1 MIKEY
6 FDTNTNDPT
15 HTHSTHT
22 IHTTSTNGE
31 VDDSGSISGTPS
43 NKELINAL
51 NQIDGMNISENIS
64 LDEIKQ
70 HIKTHYNNIG
80 DELISN
86 YNELKLNKRISDEYK
101 SQVSN
106 KQNNINSVKGE
117 KHTNKRL
124 VEINMNKERKLKF
137 ILFIL
142 KITLVISGCLIVIPL
157 LQKLNILN
165 KKISLIIWSVSVLV
179 LLLVVIYFIYI
190 KDYNRD
196 PNDYNKFNFMNP
208 GDEEIAKS
216 KLNVDLSETDKARCQ
231 AFSELEESVDASSID
246 VDISQYKTKTQ
257 PVDETCPTPTA

>member
-6 FDTNTNDPT
+6 FEVSDPVS
-15 HTHSTHT
+15 THSTS
-22 IHTTSTNGE
+22 TSGE
-31 VDDSGSISGTPS
+31 VDDSESSSASSS
-43 NKELINAL
+43 NKGLINEI
-51 NQIDGMNISENIS
+51 NEINEINGMNIPDNSNLET
-64 LDEIKQ
+64 IKQ
-70 HIKTHYNNIG
+70 NIKKHYNNIG
-80 DELISN
+80 DDLISN
-86 YNELKLNKRISDEYK
+86 YKELKLNKKIRDEYK

-124 VEINMNKERKLKF
+124 VEINANKERKLNF

-165 KKISLIIWSVSVLV
+165 KKLSLMIWCVSVLV
-179 LLLVVIYFIYI
+179 LLLVVLYFIYF

-196 PNDYNKFNFMNP
+196 PNDFNKFNFMNP

-231 AFSELEESVDASSID
+231 AFSELEESVDASSIN
-246 VDISQYKTKTQ
+246 VDIAKYKTKTQ

>member
-6 FDTNTNDPT
+6 FDLKPDEAGHPTNST
-15 HTHSTHT
+15 HTHST
-22 IHTTSTNGE
+22 STNGE
-31 VDDSGSISGTPS
+31 GDESVEST
-43 NKELINAL
+43 NKELIIAL
-51 NQIDGMNISENIS
+51 NQIDGMIISENIS

-70 HIKTHYNNIG
+70 HIKTRYNNIG
-80 DELISN
+80 NELISN

-124 VEINMNKERKLKF
+124 VEINANKERKLNF

-165 KKISLIIWSVSVLV
+165 KKLSLMIWCVSVLV
-179 LLLVVIYFIYI
+179 LLLVVLYFIYF

-196 PNDYNKFNFMNP
+196 PNDFNKFNFMNP

-231 AFSELEESVDASSID
+231 AFSELEESVDASSIN
-246 VDISQYKTKTQ
+246 VDIAQYKTKTQ
-257 PVDETCPTPTA
+257 PVEATCPTPTA

>member
-6 FDTNTNDPT
+6 FDPKPNDANHSTVPT
-15 HTHSTHT
+15 HTHSSS
-22 IHTTSTNGE
+22 TSGE
-31 VDDSGSISGTPS
+31 VDESVEST
-43 NKELINAL
+43 NKGLIDAL
-51 NQIDGMNISENIS
+51 NQINGMNIPDTNS

-70 HIKTHYNNIG
+70 HIKTRYNNIG
-80 DELISN
+80 DDLISN
-86 YNELKLNKRISDEYK
+86 YNELKLNKRIRDEYK

-124 VEINMNKERKLKF
+124 VEINANKERKLNF

-165 KKISLIIWSVSVLV
+165 KKLSLMIWCVSVLV
-179 LLLVVIYFIYI
+179 LLLVVLYFIYF
-190 KDYNRD
+190 KNYNRD
-196 PNDYNKFNFMNP
+196 PNDFNKFNFMNP

-216 KLNVDLSETDKARCQ
+216 KLNVDLSEEDQARCQ
-231 AFSELEESVDASSID
+231 AFSESEESVDASSID
-246 VDISQYKTKTQ
+246 IDISQYKTKTQ
-257 PVDETCPTPTA
+257 AVEATCPAPTA

>member
-6 FDTNTNDPT
+6 FDLKTDEVGHPTNST
-15 HTHSTHT
+15 HTHSTS
-22 IHTTSTNGE
+22 TSGE
-31 VDDSGSISGTPS
+31 VDDSDSSSDSKYKGLIDEL
-43 NKELINAL
+43 NK
-51 NQIDGMNISENIS
+51 IDGMNNISEHNS

-70 HIKTHYNNIG
+70 HIKTRYNNIG

-86 YNELKLNKRISDEYK
+86 YDELKLNKRIRDEYK

-124 VEINMNKERKLKF
+124 VEINMNKERKLNF

-165 KKISLIIWSVSVLV
+165 KKLSLMIWCFCVLILLIVV
-179 LLLVVIYFIYI
+179 LYFIYF
-190 KDYNRD
+190 KNYNRD
-196 PNDYNKFNFMNP
+196 PNDFNKFNFMNP

-216 KLNVDLSETDKARCQ
+216 KLNVDLSDEDQARCQ
-231 AFSELEESVDASSID
+231 AFSESEESVDASSID
-246 VDISQYKTKTQ
+246 IDISQYKTKTQ
-257 PVDETCPTPTA
+257 SVDAKCPTPT